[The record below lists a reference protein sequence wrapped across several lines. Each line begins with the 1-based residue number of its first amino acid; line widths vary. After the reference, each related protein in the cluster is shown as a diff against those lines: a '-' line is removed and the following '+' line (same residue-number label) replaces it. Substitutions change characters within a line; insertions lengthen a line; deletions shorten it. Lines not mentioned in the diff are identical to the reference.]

1 MSKVFSL
8 FIILV
13 CVNASLLNASESLER
28 GAKLYTQCAGCHGDD
43 GQNKAFNKASI
54 IASMKPEEFI
64 ESMNFFRDSK
74 FKTGS
79 STTAMAKIVKNLA
92 NQDIVDLAEYVHSL
106 KK

>member
-8 FIILV
+8 FIVLV

-28 GAKLYTQCAGCHGDD
+28 GAKLYTQCAGCHGAD
-43 GQNKAFNKASI
+43 GQNKAFGKSGI
-54 IASMKPEEFI
+54 IAGQSAEDII
-64 ESMNFFRDSK
+64 ESLNFFKESD
-74 FKTGS
+74 FKTHS
-79 STTAMAKIVKNLA
+79 STTVMAKQVKNLS